1 MSQSAQPVIACAS
14 CGKPLSGRFCASC
27 GEEALHHDDLTV
39 RHFVSHTLLHETLH
53 LDGKIWR
60 TLRQLVLHPGFLA
73 AEYCAGR
80 RKLYINPLR
89 LLITAILAYVLL
101 TRTGLQI
108 SLVIAHVPLSVA
120 PSGMREHESV
130 RQTIDRIDRFGILHR
145 MVTERPAEETSSE
158 EARAKF
164 HGTLEKFAEPLS
176 FANVLLLA
184 LALYALFRR
193 KRQLLIEHGVF
204 AMHFVSFVL
213 LSSLLFFLPALW
225 MIRAGW
231 KTAFGILIVGIIWQ
245 FLYLAVAIRR
255 FYFHG
260 TRRITSRLLAVA
272 AAFGLYL
279 LNAAFVTTIQLIGGA
294 LALWNL

>member
-1 MSQSAQPVIACAS
+1 MSHSAQPAIACAS
-14 CGKPLSGRFCASC
+14 CGKPLTGRFCASC
-27 GEEALHHDDLTV
+27 GEETLHHDDLTV

-60 TLRQLVLHPGFLA
+60 TLRQLFLHPGFLA
-73 AEYCAGR
+73 EEYCAGR

-89 LLITAILAYVLL
+89 LLITAILAYALL
-101 TRTGLQI
+101 TRGGLQV
-108 SLVIAHVPLSVA
+108 SLVIAHVPLSIA
-120 PSGMREHESV
+120 PAGLRENDSV
-130 RQTIDRIDRFGILHR
+130 QQAVDRIDRFGILHR
-145 MVTERPAEETSSE
+145 MLAGRAPEEIASE
-158 EARAKF
+158 SAREKF
-164 HGTLEKFAEPLS
+164 HATLEKFAEPLS

-193 KRQLLIEHGVF
+193 KRQLLIEHGVL

-213 LSSLLFFLPALW
+213 LSSLIFFLPVLW
-225 MIRAGW
+225 MIRAGL
-231 KTAFGILIVGIIWQ
+231 KAAFAILIVVIIWQ

-260 TRRITSRLLAVA
+260 TRRVTSRLLAVA

-294 LALWNL
+294 LALWTL